1 MSRIAVRP
9 ISHLLELHLQQ
20 WRGRLVL
27 GLILVW
33 LLVLAGRAVYLQGL
47 HHDFLQRKGDALA
60 SRVVELP
67 AHRGMIAD
75 RNGEPLAIS
84 TPVESLWANPSSVE
98 ISASQL
104 KKLASVLQMPVT
116 ELQAKLAQKDREFI
130 YLKRRLPPDQAES
143 VAKLGIAGMSLQRE
157 YRRYYPAG
165 EVAAH
170 LLGFTNIDDNGQ
182 EGMELAYQSWLAGV
196 PGSRRVLKDR
206 RGNVFED
213 VEGILSP
220 KPGHDLTLSIDMRLQ
235 YLAYRELQAGVE
247 ANKAKAGAIV
257 VLNAKTG
264 EILALANVPSFN
276 PNNREGVKPWQMRNH
291 AVTDE
296 YEPGSTLKPFTVAAA
311 LDTGRYHPDTLI
323 DTGNGSLQMGTKTI
337 HDAHPHGMLTVSQ
350 VIQKSSNVGASK
362 MALSMTPEYMWTAL
376 HKAGFG
382 TVPQVGFPGAASG
395 SLRPYQ
401 RWRPIEQATM
411 SYGNGISVSLLQL
424 ARAYT
429 VFTNHGVLKPV
440 TMLKQTEPSNA
451 GVRVY
456 SAQSADALT
465 PMLES
470 VITPEG
476 TAPQAALEGYRV
488 AGKTGTAHKPDRGG
502 YSADK
507 YIASFIGFAPASNPR
522 LIIAVMIDEPSA
534 GQYYGGTV
542 SAPVFQKVMQ
552 SALRMLDVAPDKPI
566 DRQPLPTKVVGED
579 ETT

>member
-1 MSRIAVRP
+1 MSRIALRP
-9 ISHLLELHLQQ
+9 TSHLLEIYLQQ

-27 GLILVW
+27 GLMVTGF
-33 LLVLAGRAVYLQGL
+33 LVLTGRAMYLQGL

-84 TPVESLWANPSSVE
+84 TPVESLWANPSSMQ
-98 ISASQL
+98 ASSQQL
-104 KKLASVLQMPVT
+104 KQLAAILQIPVA
-116 ELQAKLAQKDREFI
+116 ELQAKQAQTDREFV
-130 YLKRRLPPDQAES
+130 YLKRRLPPDQAEA
-143 VAKLGIAGMSLQRE
+143 VAKLAIPGLSLQRE

-165 EVAAH
+165 EVSAH
-170 LLGFTNIDDNGQ
+170 ILGFTGVDDSGQ
-182 EGMELAYQSWLAGV
+182 EGMELAYQSWLAGK

-206 RGNVFED
+206 KGNIFED

-220 KPGHDLTLSIDMRLQ
+220 KPGHDLALSIDMRLQ
-235 YLAYRELQAGVE
+235 YLAYRELLAGVL

-257 VLNAKTG
+257 ILDAKTG

-296 YEPGSTLKPFTVAAA
+296 YEPGSTMKPFTVAAA
-311 LDTGRYHPDTLI
+311 MDTGKYHPDTLI
-323 DTGNGSLQMGTKTI
+323 DTENGSYQIGTKRI
-337 HDAHPHGMLTVSQ
+337 RDAHPHGMLTVSQ

-362 MALSMTPEYMWTAL
+362 MALSMTPEYLWSEL
-376 HKAGFG
+376 HNAGFG

-401 RWRPIEQATM
+401 NWRPIEQATM

-429 VFTNHGVLKPV
+429 VFTNHGVMKPV
-440 TMLKQTEPSNA
+440 TMLKQTGSEES
-451 GVRVY
+451 GVRVF
-456 SAQSADALT
+456 STESADAMI

-476 TAPQAALEGYRV
+476 TAPQAALDGYRV

-507 YIASFIGFAPASNPR
+507 YIASFVGFAPASNPR
-522 LIIAVMIDEPSA
+522 LIIAVMVDEPSA

-542 SAPVFQKVMQ
+542 SAPIFKKVMQ
-552 SALRMLDVAPDKPI
+552 SALRQLDVAPDKPVE
-566 DRQPLPTKVVGED
+566 RQTIPAAVGED

>member
-1 MSRIAVRP
+1 MSRIALRP
-9 ISHLLELHLQQ
+9 TSHLLEIYLQQ

-27 GLILVW
+27 GLMVSGF
-33 LLVLAGRAVYLQGL
+33 LVLAGRAMYLQGL

-67 AHRGMIAD
+67 AHRGMIED

-84 TPVESLWANPSSVE
+84 TPVESLWANPASMEASSY
-98 ISASQL
+98 QL
-104 KKLASVLQMPVT
+104 TQLAAILQMPVA
-116 ELQAKLAQKDREFI
+116 ELQAKQAQTDREFV
-130 YLKRRLPPDQAES
+130 YLKRRLPPDQAEA
-143 VAKLGIAGMSLQRE
+143 VAKLAIPGLSLQRE

-165 EVAAH
+165 EVSAH
-170 LLGFTNIDDNGQ
+170 MLGFTGVDDSGQ
-182 EGMELAYQSWLAGV
+182 EGMELAYQGWLAGK

-206 RGNVFED
+206 KGNIFED

-220 KPGHDLTLSIDMRLQ
+220 KPGQDLVLSIDMRLQ
-235 YLAYRELQAGVE
+235 YLAYRELLAGVL

-257 VLNAKTG
+257 ILDAKTG

-296 YEPGSTLKPFTVAAA
+296 YEPGSTMKPFTVAAA
-311 LDTGRYHPDTLI
+311 MDTGKYHPDTLI
-323 DTGNGSLQMGTKTI
+323 DTEDGSYQIGTKRI
-337 HDAHPHGMLTVSQ
+337 RDAHPHGMLTVSQ

-362 MALSMTPEYMWTAL
+362 MALSMTPEYLWTEL
-376 HKAGFG
+376 HNVGFG

-395 SLRPYQ
+395 NLRPY
-401 RWRPIEQATM
+401 RHWRPIEQATM

-429 VFTNHGVLKPV
+429 VFTNHGVMKPV
-440 TMLKQTEPSNA
+440 TMLKQTGAGEP
-451 GVRVY
+451 GVRVF
-456 SAQSADALT
+456 SAQSADALI

-470 VITPEG
+470 VITAEG
-476 TAPQAALEGYRV
+476 TAPQAALDGYRV
-488 AGKTGTAHKPDRGG
+488 AGKTGTAHKPDHGG

-522 LIIAVMIDEPSA
+522 LIIAVMVDEPSA

-542 SAPVFQKVMQ
+542 SAPIFRKVMQ
-552 SALRMLDVAPDKPI
+552 SALRQLDVTPDKPVVH
-566 DRQPLPTKVVGED
+566 QTMPTAVGED

>member
-1 MSRIAVRP
+1 MSRIATRP
-9 ISHLLELHLQQ
+9 TSHLLELHLQQ

-27 GLILVW
+27 GLILAGF
-33 LLVLAGRAVYLQGL
+33 LVLAGRAVYLQGL

-98 ISASQL
+98 VSASQL
-104 KKLASVLQMPVT
+104 KQLATVLQMPVA
-116 ELQAKLAQKDREFI
+116 ELKGKLAQKDREFVYI
-130 YLKRRLPPDQAES
+130 KRRLPPDQAEA
-143 VAKLGIAGMSLQRE
+143 VAKLGISGMSLQRE

-170 LLGFTNIDDNGQ
+170 LLGFTGIDDSGQ
-182 EGMELAYQSWLAGV
+182 EGMELAYQSWLAGI

-206 RGNVFED
+206 KGNVFED
-213 VEGILSP
+213 VEGIMSP
-220 KPGHDLTLSIDMRLQ
+220 KPGHDLVLSIDMRLQ
-235 YLAYRELQAGVE
+235 YLAYRELQAAVL

-257 VLNAKTG
+257 VLDAKTG

-296 YEPGSTLKPFTVAAA
+296 YEPGSTMKPFTVAAA
-311 LDTGRYHPDTLI
+311 MDTGKYKPDTLI
-323 DTGNGSLQMGTKTI
+323 DTENGSYQIGPKRI
-337 HDAHPHGMLTVSQ
+337 RDAHPHGMLTVSQ

-362 MALSMTPEYMWTAL
+362 MALSMSPEYMWTEL
-376 HKAGFG
+376 HNAGFG
-382 TVPQVGFPGAASG
+382 TVPRVGFPGAASG

-401 RWRPIEQATM
+401 HWRPIEQATM

-429 VFTNHGVLKPV
+429 VFTNHGVMKPV
-440 TMLKQTEPSNA
+440 TMLKQTGAGPA
-451 GVRVY
+451 GVRVF
-456 SAQSADALT
+456 SAQSADALI

-476 TAPQAALEGYRV
+476 TAPQAALDGYRV

-522 LIIAVMIDEPSA
+522 LIIAVMVDEPSA

-542 SAPVFQKVMQ
+542 SAPVFKKVMQ
-552 SALRMLDVAPDKPI
+552 SALRQMDVAPDKPI
-566 DRQPLPTKVVGED
+566 VHQSLPTTVVGED
-579 ETT
+579 EST